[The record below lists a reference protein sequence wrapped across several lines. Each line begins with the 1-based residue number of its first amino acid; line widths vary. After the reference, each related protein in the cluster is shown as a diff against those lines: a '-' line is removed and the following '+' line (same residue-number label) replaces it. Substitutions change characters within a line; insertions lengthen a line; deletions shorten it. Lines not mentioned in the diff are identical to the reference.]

1 MAEAGDKGIPLEDYI
16 KDYEQ
21 PEPFVRAQL
30 DRGELRYTWK
40 DNNGNLRASDDG
52 GPLPPKGWWPRP
64 EFTVIDYE
72 QRSVRGNAQIPQ
84 TFPPM
89 FFVKV
94 FPVVAVEHLTQKAP
108 RRGRPS
114 SAPLVLEEAKLRLRG
129 SDRATYIRQ
138 GRENFLAG
146 LSNWLRDTHPEDR
159 PMAPK
164 TIGDHL
170 RANADV
176 RALLPESWFRRK

>member
-1 MAEAGDKGIPLEDYI
+1 MAKAAAKGIPLGDYI
-16 KDYEQ
+16 KFHA
-21 PEPFVRAQL
+21 PEPLVRAKL
-30 DRGELRYTWK
+30 DRGELRCTWI
-40 DNNGNLRASDDG
+40 DINGNARASDDG
-52 GPLPPKGWWPRP
+52 GPQPPKGWWTRP

-72 QRSVRGNAQIPQ
+72 QSSVRGNAQIPP

-114 SAPLVLEEAKLRLRG
+114 SASLVLEEAERRLRS
-129 SDRATYIRQ
+129 SDKALYILR

-146 LSNWLRDTHPEDR
+146 LSNWLRDTHPEAR

-170 RANADV
+170 RENADV